1 MSDILVSGFEH
12 KVGIHCG
19 STGMADVLRHS
30 GVALS
35 EAMVFGLGSG
45 LGFYYLKDNRVS
57 PSRQIAG
64 RNWNLEENT
73 AELLGLK
80 LVSHTSDDPDA
91 GWQAVK
97 DAIDAGYPA
106 LAQCDLKYLPY
117 WKATTSFNGHR
128 IVVVGYNDATREA
141 ILADTHFE
149 GLQRVSYEQLAA
161 SRASKA
167 GPSFGNRQIFWTLEP
182 GTARPI
188 EDVVMSAIEKNART
202 MEDESDPGAG
212 LLALRSFADE
222 VADWRALEDAVWCY
236 RFAYQVSERRGT
248 GGGNFRAMYREF
260 LFEAA
265 EKFPSVVDKNLG
277 ISMARTAQAWT
288 TLAEYMQSMSRTL
301 ESGEAGRDAVPEGF
315 LSSFAE
321 AVYQFESTFWDRI
334 RRS

>member
-1 MSDILVSGFEH
+1 MSDILVPGFEH

-19 STGMADVLRHS
+19 STGMSDVLRHS

-45 LGFYYLKDNRVS
+45 LGFYYLKDDRVS
-57 PSRQIAG
+57 PSRQMAG

-91 GWQAVK
+91 GWQSVK
-97 DAIDAGYPA
+97 DAIDGGYLA

-161 SRASKA
+161 SRGSKA
-167 GPSFGNRQIFWTLEP
+167 GPSFGNRQLFWTLEA
-182 GTARPI
+182 GKARPI
-188 EDVVMSAIEKNART
+188 EDVVMAAVEKNARA
-202 MEDESDPGAG
+202 MNDESDANAG
-212 LLALRSFADE
+212 LVALRSFADE
-222 VADWRALEDAVWCY
+222 VAGWRTLEDAVWCY
-236 RFAYQVSERRGT
+236 RFAYQISERRGT
-248 GGGNFRAMYREF
+248 GGGNFRVMYRDF

-265 EKFPSVVDKNLG
+265 EKFPGAVDRNLG

-288 TLAEYMQSMSRTL
+288 TLAGYMQSMSNAL
-301 ESGEAGRDAVPEGF
+301 ESGEAMKD
-315 LSSFAE
+315 SSPNDFISSLAE

-334 RRS
+334 